1 MSEIIH
7 PNNAFDF
14 TKITMLSPTIIP
26 GGNYFIKFKQNDY
39 PLYIQTPT
47 CKTKQ
52 GFIKS
57 GKRMYCDLMF
67 TNENEEFIHW
77 IENLENYCKTL
88 ILQNKTKWF
97 ETELDEHDIENSFTS
112 SLKIFKSGKYYI
124 CRTNV
129 PTVLGICNLKIYNEN
144 ETAINMETIQENTN
158 VLSIL
163 EIQGIKCSA
172 RNFQIEIEIKQMMV
186 IEPKNLFEKCI
197 LKKSSVP
204 HTNANTNTNTHTH
217 TNTNTSYEEPQLFS
231 LSMSTVQQVSERDP
245 LEEEQ
250 EEELEKEKEKINES
264 DEYEN
269 KKEKEM
275 EEDNSKYN
283 TLDNN
288 PNITNVEPFVTED
301 LPEESTPNAEPEPD
315 HMKHPVIELSNND
328 IIEIELPLE
337 EIPYDETISIKQRN
351 DIYYKIY
358 KEAKRKAKMARDL
371 ALASYLEAKRIKN
384 TYLLENINDSESDL
398 DEETF
403 EK

>member
-1 MSEIIH
+1 MSEITH
-7 PNNAFDF
+7 PNNTFDF

-77 IENLENYCKTL
+77 IENLENYCKRM

-144 ETAINMETIQENTN
+144 ETPINMETIQENTN

-172 RNFQIEIEIKQMMV
+172 RNFQIEIEIKQMMI

-197 LKKSSVP
+197 LKKSTTAVTN
-204 HTNANTNTNTHTH
+204 TNANNPIP
-217 TNTNTSYEEPQLFS
+217 SIEEPQMPLS
-231 LSMSTVQQVSERDP
+231 LPLPLPLSLPLSIDISEQRND
-245 LEEEQ
+245 LEE
-250 EEELEKEKEKINES
+250 S
-264 DEYEN
+264 T
-269 KKEKEM
+269 
-275 EEDNSKYN
+275 YN

-288 PNITNVEPFVTED
+288 TNITNSELIATTED
-301 LPEESTPNAEPEPD
+301 VSNEKEDNREPEYEEETPPLELSTE
-315 HMKHPVIELSNND
+315 KIELSNND
-328 IIEIELPLE
+328 IIEIDLPLE
-337 EIPYDETISIKQRN
+337 QIPYDEMISIKQRN
-351 DIYYKIY
+351 DIYHKIY

-384 TYLLENINDSESDL
+384 TYLLENVDDSESDL

>member
-1 MSEIIH
+1 MSEITH

-77 IENLENYCKTL
+77 IENLENYCKRM

-144 ETAINMETIQENTN
+144 ETPINMETIQENTN

-197 LKKSSVP
+197 LKKSTTAV
-204 HTNANTNTNTHTH
+204 TNTNTN
-217 TNTNTSYEEPQLFS
+217 NPIPSIEQPQMPLSLQLPIGISNEED
-231 LSMSTVQQVSERDP
+231 VQRND
-245 LEEEQ
+245 LEE
-250 EEELEKEKEKINES
+250 S
-264 DEYEN
+264 T
-269 KKEKEM
+269 
-275 EEDNSKYN
+275 YN

-288 PNITNVEPFVTED
+288 TNITNSELIATED
-301 LPEESTPNAEPEPD
+301 VSNEKEDNGEPEYEEEPPPLD
-315 HMKHPVIELSNND
+315 LSTENIELSNND

-337 EIPYDETISIKQRN
+337 QIPYDETISIKQRN
-351 DIYYKIY
+351 DIYHKIY

-371 ALASYLEAKRIKN
+371 ALASYLEAKHIKN
-384 TYLLENINDSESDL
+384 TYLLENVDDSESDL